1 VRLSRGDRTH
11 PPRSE
16 LAPEVL
22 FVAGALAQYGGAAIA
37 VGLFDEVGPVGMA
50 WLRGLTAGVVLL
62 LWRPP
67 WHRTWAA
74 AERRLVVLFGVVT
87 VLMNLSF
94 YLSIDRL
101 PLGNAVAIEFLG
113 PVAVA
118 AVGARTA
125 RNWLALALAGG
136 GVLLLAGV
144 ELDGDLLGVVFALA
158 SACLWAVHILLGSGV
173 ARWPATRDGLGV
185 AFLAGSA
192 LVGPLAIGPA
202 RPAFEDPR
210 LLLAAVGVGICST
223 AIPYVLDQVVFRRMD
238 AHRFALLLAILP
250 TTAAVVGWLAL
261 GQLPTVAEAAGI
273 GAVVTA
279 VVVRDRPPPVL
290 EISSAGA

>member
-1 VRLSRGDRTH
+1 
-11 PPRSE
+11 
-16 LAPEVL
+16 
-22 FVAGALAQYGGAAIA
+22 
-37 VGLFDEVGPVGMA
+37 MA
-50 WLRGLTAGVVLL
+50 EGLTAGLVLL
-62 LWRPP
+62 VWRAP

-74 AERRLVVLFGVVT
+74 AERRVVVMFGLVT
-87 VLMNLSF
+87 VLMNLAF

-118 AVGARTA
+118 ALGTHST

-144 ELDGDLLGVVFALA
+144 EVDGELLGVVFALV

-185 AFLAGSA
+185 AFLAGTV
-192 LVGPLAIGPA
+192 LVGPLAIWPA
-202 RPAFEDPR
+202 RPAFGDPR
-210 LLLAAVGVGICST
+210 LLLAAVGVGVCST

-250 TTAAVVGWLAL
+250 TTAAAVGWVVL
-261 GQLPTVAEAAGI
+261 GQLPTAPEALGI
-273 GAVVTA
+273 AAVVAA
-279 VVVRDRPPPVL
+279 VVLRDRPPSTPLSTAAV
-290 EISSAGA
+290 